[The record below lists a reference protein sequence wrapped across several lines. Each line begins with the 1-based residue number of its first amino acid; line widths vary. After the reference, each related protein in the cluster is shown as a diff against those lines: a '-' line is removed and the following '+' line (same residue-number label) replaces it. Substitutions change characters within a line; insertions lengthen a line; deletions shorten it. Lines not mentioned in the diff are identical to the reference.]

1 MEAYRDQYAKL
12 FNNGKKV
19 VVLAIST
26 DPDTAQYSWARDA
39 YFPML
44 FGSDTDMAVGK
55 LYGAANAKYK
65 IDLRYLFVVG
75 PDGRITH
82 RMVPFNVLS
91 AGSYTE
97 LQAAVDSTAGVG
109 GAGAP

>member
-12 FNNGKKV
+12 FKNGDKV

-26 DPDTAQYSWARDA
+26 DPDTAQSSWARDA
-39 YFPML
+39 HFPML
-44 FGSDTDMAVGK
+44 FGSDTGMAVGK
-55 LYGAANAKYK
+55 LYGAANAKYH

-82 RMVPFNVLS
+82 RMVPFNVL
-91 AGSYTE
+91 AGKDYTE
-97 LQAAVDSTAGVG
+97 LEAAVDSAS
-109 GAGAP
+109 GAGGGGTR

>member
-1 MEAYRDQYAKL
+1 MEAYRDQYATL
-12 FNNGKKV
+12 FHNGRKV

-26 DPDTAQYSWARDA
+26 DPDTALYAWARDA
-39 YFPML
+39 HFPML

-55 LYGAANAKYK
+55 LYGAANAKNK

-82 RMVPFNVLS
+82 RMVPFNVLAAS
-91 AGSYTE
+91 AYKE
-97 LQAAVDSTAGVG
+97 LQAAVDSAAGADAG
-109 GAGAP
+109 GAS

>member
-1 MEAYRDQYAKL
+1 MEAYRDQYATL
-12 FNNGKKV
+12 FRNGNKV

-39 YFPML
+39 HFPML
-44 FGSDTDMAVGK
+44 FGSDTNMAVGK
-55 LYGAANAKYK
+55 LYGAANEKNR

-91 AGSYTE
+91 GAAYKE
-97 LQAAVDSTAGVG
+97 LQAAVDSAAGG
-109 GAGAP
+109 GGSGAP